1 MWGINSGSM
10 GDSAG
15 DGGSS
20 GTVGASFEPAI
31 GGNGGFGVIGAS
43 DGPAGAG
50 SAMWAAHD
58 SSPKAGSDAR
68 LTAWLQSL
76 GLARHCATFA
86 DRSFEDVLQMSNED
100 LVSRGLALGSRK
112 KLLAACAEARQQMGG
127 GASPS

>member
-1 MWGINSGSM
+1 M

-20 GTVGASFEPAI
+20 GAVGASFEPAI

-43 DGPAGAG
+43 DGPAAAG

-58 SSPKAGSDAR
+58 SSPRTDAR

-76 GLARHCATFA
+76 GLSRHSATFA
-86 DRSFEDVLQMSNED
+86 GSSFEDVLQMSNED